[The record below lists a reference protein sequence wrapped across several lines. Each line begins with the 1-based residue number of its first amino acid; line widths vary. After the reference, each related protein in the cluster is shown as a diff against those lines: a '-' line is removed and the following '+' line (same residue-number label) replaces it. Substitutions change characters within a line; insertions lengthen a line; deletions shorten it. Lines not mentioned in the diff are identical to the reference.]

1 MTLHWLFYLCKVAA
15 VSRQNKG
22 EAEVSMVKRVKEACA
37 DLNNAGDLGLKG
49 MAEGACSEIGRPSW
63 EGMCNDRYDYED
75 SNGDDF
81 PYYFQ

>member
-1 MTLHWLFYLCKVAA
+1 
-15 VSRQNKG
+15 
-22 EAEVSMVKRVKEACA
+22 MVKRVKEACA

-63 EGMCNDRYDYED
+63 EGMCKDRYDYED